1 MIRSSWLE
9 SAEFLGLFTSSV
21 IRGKRMGHTPRVH
34 RAFLL
39 ALLFHL
45 ASGCT
50 IFPEPSNQPVTSYLL
65 TFDASPAQ
73 AWPSCASSVGTLLV
87 NLPREHNGGNSNGIA
102 YLLRPHEL
110 RYYSYNQWADSPAR
124 LLLPLLVQAMEQ
136 THCWGTVAQA
146 AVAVHGDYRLE
157 TTILQWQQEF
167 FPSPSRVRI
176 TLRAQLIDIQKLDVA
191 MARRFET
198 VEEAP
203 SSDAYGAVLAS
214 NRAINRLLGDIAEW
228 IKTNPPREG
237 S

>member
-1 MIRSSWLE
+1 MRYRWQVHT
-9 SAEFLGLFTSSV
+9 ALF
-21 IRGKRMGHTPRVH
+21 
-34 RAFLL
+34 
-39 ALLFHL
+39 L
-45 ASGCT
+45 ASLFQIAPGCT
-50 IFPEPSNQPVTSYLL
+50 IFPEPPNQPVKSYLL
-65 TFDASPAQ
+65 TFDAAPSQ
-73 AWPSCASSVGTLLV
+73 AWPSCASSGGTLV
-87 NLPREHNGGNSNGIA
+87 VSLPREHNGGNSNGIA

-146 AVAVHGDYRLE
+146 AAALQGDYRLD

-167 FPSPSRVRI
+167 FPNPSRVRI
-176 TLRAQLIDIQKLDVA
+176 AFRVQLLDLGRRDVTV
-191 MARRFET
+191 ARRFEA

-214 NRAINRLLGDIAEW
+214 NRAVNRLLGDIAEW
-228 IKTNPPREG
+228 IKTHPPREG

>member
-1 MIRSSWLE
+1 MRY
-9 SAEFLGLFTSSV
+9 
-21 IRGKRMGHTPRVH
+21 RGQAHPTV
-34 RAFLL
+34 FL
-39 ALLFHL
+39 ALLFQL
-45 ASGCT
+45 TTGCT
-50 IFPEPSNQPVTSYLL
+50 IFPEPPNQPVRSYLL

-73 AWPSCASSVGTLLV
+73 AWPSCASSGGTLVV
-87 NLPREHNGGNSNGIA
+87 NLPREHNGGNPNGIA

-136 THCWGTVAQA
+136 TRCWGSVAQA
-146 AVAVHGDYRLE
+146 AAALHGDYRLD

-176 TLRAQLIDIQKLDVA
+176 ALRAQLIDIQKRDVTL
-191 MARRFET
+191 ARRFEA

-214 NRAINRLLGDIAEW
+214 NRAVNRLLGDIAQW
-228 IKTNPPREG
+228 IKTNPAREG